1 MPGRKDVAMKC
12 GIYLR
17 ISKETDNESNSISG
31 QRMVIKEFVGKHID
45 MEIAGEWCDDGY
57 SGITFERPGIKDLL
71 ANVFSGNIE
80 CIIVK
85 DLSRFGRDYIETGR
99 YIRYIFPQLGIR
111 FIAVCDNYDSSSSGF
126 FEDSLFIPVM
136 SLVNDAYCR
145 DISNKVRWQQEA
157 KRKQGIYIGAF
168 AVYGYIRHEDAPGK
182 LAVDHVAAEVVRQ
195 IFDMRIDG
203 NSAEK
208 IASKLNSQ
216 NIQSPLVYKR
226 LNNSKYTTSFAKNKM
241 PEWTPVAIRRILSN
255 EIYTGVIIQGKDKK
269 LSYKLPVR
277 KKLPKDEWIR
287 VEGAVT
293 PIITKDVFE
302 KVQKIDLRKKYH

>member
-1 MPGRKDVAMKC
+1 MC
-12 GIYLR
+12 
-17 ISKETDNESNSISG
+17 SS
-31 QRMVIKEFVGKHID
+31 
-45 MEIAGEWCDDGY
+45 
-57 SGITFERPGIKDLL
+57 DL
-71 ANVFSGNIE
+71 
-80 CIIVK
+80 
-85 DLSRFGRDYIETGR
+85 
-99 YIRYIFPQLGIR
+99 
-111 FIAVCDNYDSSSSGF
+111 
-126 FEDSLFIPVM
+126 
-136 SLVNDAYCR
+136 
-145 DISNKVRWQQEA
+145 
-157 KRKQGIYIGAF
+157 
-168 AVYGYIRHEDAPGK
+168 DAPGK

-216 NIQSPLVYKR
+216 KIPSPLVYKR